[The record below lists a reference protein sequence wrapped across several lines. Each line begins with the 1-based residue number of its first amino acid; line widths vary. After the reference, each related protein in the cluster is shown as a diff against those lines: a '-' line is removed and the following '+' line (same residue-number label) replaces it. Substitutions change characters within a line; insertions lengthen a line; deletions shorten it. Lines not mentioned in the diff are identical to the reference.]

1 SSSSSSRNTSSST
14 SSKCKAESL
23 TPHLLQK
30 CLGIP
35 AELLRLD
42 ASECYRLISSNGSSP
57 SSAKRP
63 CSHTA
68 SPGRMYTAGCPPLP
82 FSRPLHFV
90 AVPLDCPHA
99 ARVGCL
105 CTPAAAAALLSNV
118 SGHACASTAAV
129 TVPSGP
135 PNGSGKGGAST
146 YRCAECGGWL
156 YERFYPCYYPV
167 NANCI
172 GFGAPE
178 DVGAF
183 LASVAGSGVVASR
196 IGVDRKPSSTRG
208 DFVEAPVPLRGKP
221 HVHGALMVSPS
232 FAYAADVALAPYI
245 ALKDAGCRIQ
255 VLLECLV
262 HPLGFS
268 PWPRCM
274 YTSEQHDRDLID
286 GSRMASSAAATA
298 ARAAAA
304 AFFSR
309 ADELTTRGICPSPVI
324 AATVQQ
330 PMQQRQQQRH
340 KWKDVVPP
348 SRASH
353 FLEWRVT
360 DTAALVPCRLLLSV
374 IRQESIN
381 SSNNKGGGNN
391 TRNVA
396 DALQADLHQ
405 LLLPLLPAMP
415 DLTSF
420 RVTPKTERTTPSEAA
435 AATTTA
441 PTANTAERATAVA
454 SVLLQEARHPATK
467 NELQQQLQQQERQQQ
482 QQPDPIRVEYK
493 STRAQEQQEGQQQQQ
508 QQEGQQQQQQQEQQ
522 ETQHM
527 HIRVKSEAPDVFEHC
542 KAKVCVPANAADE
555 NFPSSPNTQISST
568 LNRAAAAGEA
578 SSSSREML
586 TARQMNNSSGLL
598 CKAPVSADIEEK
610 QTNELQPEARARED
624 TKQHEHQK
632 EEQHKKQEH
641 RGSLLLGLSDDE
653 EEDTTALL
661 KKLQMPR
668 QELRQRQQVEHAQRQ
683 QEKHEHEKRLQKTQ
697 KQEELLNDLDAQIK
711 QKEERL
717 RALQR
722 ELERREEQL
731 QLQLQQKPK
740 QHPRQSIT
748 QQKDAAFQKRQ
759 RRPLPSSSGSA
770 SDRSDAVSTDTRKRL
785 KASSQ
790 KTRQLRCSSSSS
802 RDSSTDSTGNNRSR
816 RKSTSTSRK
825 DRQQVNEEEVA
836 YITFLSCG
844 VSAADTKRLD
854 AKLQELSA

>member
-1 SSSSSSRNTSSST
+1 
-14 SSKCKAESL
+14 
-23 TPHLLQK
+23 
-30 CLGIP
+30 
-35 AELLRLD
+35 
-42 ASECYRLISSNGSSP
+42 
-57 SSAKRP
+57 
-63 CSHTA
+63 
-68 SPGRMYTAGCPPLP
+68 MYTAGCPPLP

-441 PTANTAERATAVA
+441 PTANTAERATA
-454 SVLLQEARHPATK
+454 
-467 NELQQQLQQQERQQQ
+467 
-482 QQPDPIRVEYK
+482 
-493 STRAQEQQEGQQQQQ
+493 
-508 QQEGQQQQQQQEQQ
+508 
-522 ETQHM
+522 
-527 HIRVKSEAPDVFEHC
+527 SEAPDVFEHC

-568 LNRAAAAGEA
+568 LNRAAAAGQRK
-578 SSSSREML
+578 REGG
-586 TARQMNNSSGLL
+586 QQ
-598 CKAPVSADIEEK
+598 P
-610 QTNELQPEARARED
+610 QLQPEARARED

-632 EEQHKKQEH
+632 EEQHKKQEAQEQIRCRAVHLVKQELQVQPTAAGKQPQGGLPQH